1 MEAMPW
7 WDVVE
12 LRDEVTNAAGRIDDV
27 QVSLFNAVH
36 GVAGD
41 PTNKPP
47 YASPTYYGEITH
59 PTGELVGFMAQIAVR
74 LGGEGAVYERAKSV
88 WRLDQAMGGGKSHG
102 LIGLWHLATST
113 PAFASTDLGKV
124 VFAEASEIAAGG
136 SLAADLNRP
145 GCVVL
150 SCDNMT
156 PGVPDPS
163 LDGPARTLWE
173 RFLWRLFDTNHA
185 KWDEHRKRL
194 DKDAVSKA
202 LREAD
207 RPVLVLIDEIMDWVQ
222 KATSPSSAYDGIV
235 DDMAFMRALL
245 DAANDVPNVSVVIV
259 MIASDKDNITLSD
272 AGENVRR
279 DLDDL
284 LHRNGHSQA
293 VTSGGDFA
301 EIIRRRLFQAAPSAE
316 VLRATT
322 DDFLAVM
329 KGSWGKEVY
338 DRLGWA
344 TPSEFRKLVAR
355 SYPFH
360 PALIYLAEQEW
371 SQHAGFQKVRS
382 TIQIFAAAA
391 YAQAMRGKNAR
402 WSPALIG
409 PGDLPLSSGDV
420 REALL
425 GSGIVAD
432 QRTVSA
438 LREIASAEIANPD
451 DERGT
456 ARQLDLNRD
465 PASGYVDI
473 NPRVA
478 ERMATAL
485 FVYSLAP
492 REQGRR
498 GATEYELKAAGATTS
513 NGFGSGDA
521 ELVLTQLRSP
531 DEGLAALEE
540 LPGKG
545 GQSTRLLLSTRQTLN
560 MFVRALKV
568 AVTDPERDEAMAN
581 AAWDL
586 TRTGPFKDKLRVQAG
601 ADTDD
606 PRSLREILEAAGIDD
621 ARSNR
626 LVVLDPRR
634 FSLLNGMDP
643 DTRAAIQAVMG
654 LGENKLAVGWA
665 SSAVFACV
673 NTQRRAHARGL
684 ATEFLARERALEIDA
699 VRADEDLLRE
709 AKDRAKEARERF
721 EKAVRNAFQH
731 VIYLGE
737 DADGNRA
744 DHTYRF
750 DKEGQ
755 SALDG
760 SLVWAALVEAD
771 KAYGEGEFDT
781 KALLHQLRSTDWGRP
796 LSEIRDAFWN
806 TPRLPLL
813 PGGEEELRRA
823 IFQALHSGQLLLV
836 DKDGAE
842 RRAITPAEV
851 NLGSSGIR
859 IEKPRGSDPGTD
871 VVVPD
876 VVGKARSAARVA
888 LNEAGLVADGEGD
901 GTVATQDPAPGTTVA
916 ASTGVTLTYKKT
928 TEVRVEHQLAIAKTT
943 AVGDAP
949 TRDSLRTLLMAL
961 QNAVGDGDVSH
972 ISLNVQVVVTSDV
985 KDDLVMKADVAGID
999 AKVTDL

>member
-1 MEAMPW
+1 
-7 WDVVE
+7 
-12 LRDEVTNAAGRIDDV
+12 
-27 QVSLFNAVH
+27 
-36 GVAGD
+36 
-41 PTNKPP
+41 
-47 YASPTYYGEITH
+47 
-59 PTGELVGFMAQIAVR
+59 
-74 LGGEGAVYERAKSV
+74 VYERAKSV

-102 LIGLWHLATST
+102 LIGLSHLATST
-113 PAFASTDLGKV
+113 PAFASTDLGKL
-124 VFAEASEIAAGG
+124 VFAEASEIATGG
-136 SLAADLNRP
+136 SVVADLNRP
-145 GCVVL
+145 VCVVL

-163 LDGPARTLWE
+163 LDGPAGSLWE
-173 RFLWRLFDTNHA
+173 RFLWRLFDTDHA
-185 KWDEHRKRL
+185 KWDEHRRRL

-202 LREAD
+202 LREAG

-222 KATSPSSAYDGIV
+222 KGTSPNSTYDGIV
-235 DDMAFMRALL
+235 EDMAFMRALL
-245 DAANDVPNVSVVIV
+245 DAANDVPNVSVVVV
-259 MIASDKDNITLSD
+259 MIASDKDNITLSN

-301 EIIRRRLFQAAPSAE
+301 EIIRRRLFDSEPSAE
-316 VLRATT
+316 VVRATT

-338 DRLGWA
+338 ERLSWA
-344 TPSEFRKLVAR
+344 APNEFRKLVAR

-360 PALIYLAEQEW
+360 PALIHLAEQEW

-391 YAQAMRGKNAR
+391 YTQALRADEGH

-438 LREIASAEIANPD
+438 LREIASAEIVNPD

-465 PASGYVDI
+465 PASGYLEI
-473 NPRVA
+473 NPRAA

-498 GATEYELKAAGATTS
+498 GATEYELKAATSTTS

-560 MFVRALKV
+560 MFVRALRV
-568 AVTDPERDEAMAN
+568 AVTDPERDEAIAS
-581 AAWDL
+581 AAWEIA
-586 TRTGPFKDKLRVQAG
+586 RTGPFKAKLRVQAG
-601 ADTDD
+601 AEADD
-606 PRSLREILEAAGIDD
+606 ARSLREILEEAGIDD

-626 LVVLDPRR
+626 LVILDPRR

-643 DTRAAIQAVMG
+643 ETRAAIQAAMG
-654 LGENKLAVGWA
+654 LGDEKLAVGWA

-684 ATEFLARERALEIDA
+684 ATEFLARQRALDIDA
-699 VRADEDLLRE
+699 VRGDEDLLRE
-709 AKDRAKEARERF
+709 AKDKAKEAGERF

-737 DADGNRA
+737 DADGNRT

-760 SLVWAALVEAD
+760 SLVWAALVETD

-813 PGGEEELRRA
+813 PGGDDELRSA
-823 IFQALHSGQLLLV
+823 IFHAVQAGDLRLV
-836 DKDGAE
+836 DKEGAE
-842 RRAITPAEV
+842 RKAVTPAEI

-859 IEKPRGSDPGTD
+859 IEKPGGAESGEQVT
-871 VVVPD
+871 VPD
-876 VVGKARSAARVA
+876 LVGMNRQEARLA
-888 LNEAGLVADGEGD
+888 LDEAGLTVDGVGD
-901 GTVATQDPAPGTTVA
+901 GDGAVAAQDPPAGTTVA
-916 ASTGVTLTYKKT
+916 IGTKVKLIFKVI
-928 TEVRVEHQLAIAKTT
+928 TEGRVEHQLVIARTT
-943 AVGDAP
+943 AVGDAA

-961 QNAVGDGDVSH
+961 QNAVGDGEVSH
-972 ISLNVQVVVTSDV
+972 IALNLQVVVTTGV
-985 KDDLVMKADVAGID
+985 KDELVAKAEVAGVTP
-999 AKVTDL
+999 KVTDL